1 MHRAMTSILGA
12 VERKW
17 KMFLA
22 ENIKYL
28 REQAEMTQTDLA
40 NELGDIGQ
48 KAVSKWEKGER
59 EPELSR
65 IIRMAE
71 LFKVS
76 LDELVLRELKPPT
89 PLYVLNVK
97 FLREKNKM
105 SQEDMANLLGFKSQ
119 CSVSLA
125 EKGER
130 QLSVENLEKISDFFG
145 VTMDQLVKKDLS
157 KGAE

>member
-1 MHRAMTSILGA
+1 
-12 VERKW
+12 
-17 KMFLA
+17 MFLA

-28 REQAEMTQTDLA
+28 REQAEMTQRELA
-40 NELGDIGQ
+40 EKLEISPG
-48 KAVSKWEKGER
+48 AVGMWEAGTR

-71 LFKVS
+71 LFKVT
-76 LDELVLRELKPPT
+76 LDELVLQELKPPT
-89 PLYVLNVK
+89 PLYVFNIK

>member
-1 MHRAMTSILGA
+1 
-12 VERKW
+12 
-17 KMFLA
+17 MFLA

>member
-1 MHRAMTSILGA
+1 
-12 VERKW
+12 
-17 KMFLA
+17 MFLA

-76 LDELVLRELKPPT
+76 LDELVLQELKPPIAM
-89 PLYVLNVK
+89 YALNIK
-97 FLREKNKM
+97 FLRVSHGM
-105 SQEDMANLLGFKSQ
+105 TQEDMAAFLGYRGKQ
-119 CSVSLA
+119 GYNAVETGKA
-125 EKGER
+125 KM
-130 QLSVENLEKISDFFG
+130 SVENLEKISDFFG
-145 VTMDQLVKKDLS
+145 VTMDQLIKKDLS

>member
-1 MHRAMTSILGA
+1 
-12 VERKW
+12 
-17 KMFLA
+17 MFLA

-65 IIRMAE
+65 IIKIAE
-71 LFKVS
+71 FFKVT
-76 LDELVLRELKPPT
+76 LDELVLRELKPPIAM
-89 PLYVLNVK
+89 YALNIK
-97 FLREKNKM
+97 FLRTAQGM
-105 SQEDMANLLGFKSQ
+105 TQEDMANLLGLRSPSGITK
-119 CSVSLA
+119 V

>member
-1 MHRAMTSILGA
+1 
-12 VERKW
+12 
-17 KMFLA
+17 MFLT

-28 REQAEMTQTDLA
+28 REQAGMTQD
-40 NELGDIGQ
+40 ELSKEIGDIGQ
-48 KAVSKWEKGER
+48 KAVGMWESGTR

-65 IIRMAE
+65 IIKIAE
-71 LFKVS
+71 LFNIT
-76 LDELVLRELKPPT
+76 LDDLILGRLRPPA
-89 PLYVLNVK
+89 PLYVKNIK

-145 VTMDQLVKKDLS
+145 VTIDQLVKKDLS
-157 KGAE
+157 KQS

>member
-1 MHRAMTSILGA
+1 
-12 VERKW
+12 
-17 KMFLA
+17 MFLA
-22 ENIKYL
+22 ENIRYL

-71 LFKVS
+71 LFRVT
-76 LDELVLRELKPPT
+76 LDELVLQELKPPIAM
-89 PLYVLNVK
+89 YALNIK
-97 FLREKNKM
+97 FLRTSHRM
-105 SQEDMANLLGFKSQ
+105 TQEDMANLLGLRSHSGITK
-119 CSVSLA
+119 V
-125 EKGER
+125 EKGES

-157 KGAE
+157 RGAE